1 MTAPDVHSECTSTDN
16 VRRIS
21 TADLDEE
28 DCAYLLKSLE
38 VDAFSCVV
46 NAMRAQ
52 GMLTEYKELLLDH
65 LKSALLLNPSYD
77 TYTEWGS
84 IGNVPCPP
92 LFSETPLYDE
102 HDVEGLDVADQLL
115 KLANSHNST
124 IDSTEAALL
133 ELIDLPKTPFVKWL
147 PEKLRAILRETE
159 SSAEERVDVSISSD
173 NSVHSV
179 PMLNKMSNATLGKR
193 GRKARVDSSRPPKCE
208 VLTTE
213 DEKQERYISATIDQD
228 DLHMDGASRT
238 EKKGA
243 EMSTADGVPSMICQE
258 AKLEQ
263 NSAVEMDGVVGG
275 GDGFVVHRPPGVL
288 SPPVA
293 PPSSFSAVG
302 ATLPRSTA
310 AILRPTKL
318 DKKKSTSYDEQGDIT
333 GAEEEKPRRRRSKP
347 RDNASCVCARVM
359 PFIFEA
365 VGPGQRGKPPR
376 GNPDRRTAKRPSP
389 TSAPAFSSSAQ
400 MVNATV
406 AGLPTMPQQFFSSSA
421 PSSSRGVPLSPNT
434 PSPVS
439 RLHIATNTQHAIS
452 SPGLLIKRARTTSAS
467 GEQCS
472 PSENGAIVYARS
484 LVSASSLAKA
494 QLPAPRTYM
503 RPGTATK
510 FFVSSSQ
517 AASAYSNPTRPYYGN
532 PSAAAM
538 GITVRGSALG
548 NGLTAAGASASTAI
562 PEKLSHSPQNG
573 QIGEVQHMAGHD
585 YSTQAPVLVP
595 AAHQQLR
602 TVRRQSFSSAKSGY
616 AVSGSSAVRLVA
628 PVANSLNQGSSA
640 GNHGQQ
646 LLQATIGP
654 SSHRPASSQSSH
666 SPLPSP
672 SGAPTRLSAFSMS
685 CIQHMTAANQGI
697 AQMQETADALAD
709 VNSILPDQASRAED
723 TNEMVKRMDEDE
735 TAPDVERGS
744 SISEGVRL
752 ECDEVMI
759 PEQRC
764 VVTALGSG
772 PITAN
777 HLSHHITP
785 HSASISQRVQPMSLV
800 VGYADGEEE
809 AVARS
814 HRLIPQEYVNGVIQH
829 DGHDT
834 VGLVPTGHCLR

>member
-16 VRRIS
+16 VRGIS

-65 LKSALLLNPSYD
+65 LKSALFISDSFYKSEIRRAAHNDVLCRIAHTLNPSYD

-133 ELIDLPKTPFVKWL
+133 ELIDLPKTPFVKWQ
-147 PEKLRAILRETE
+147 KLRAILRETE

-406 AGLPTMPQQFFSSSA
+406 AGLPTMPQQFFS
-421 PSSSRGVPLSPNT
+421 R
-434 PSPVS
+434 
-439 RLHIATNTQHAIS
+439 
-452 SPGLLIKRARTTSAS
+452 LLIKRARTTSAS